1 MATLTQRKVI
11 ENFTLG
17 INKRKV
23 FLMYSDFLKDLSEVH
38 NSKTEWFVH
47 NMYKTVIITMDGDK
61 SRIGI
66 HCNCFVYNNYKH
78 SMVKY

>member
-1 MATLTQRKVI
+1 
-11 ENFTLG
+11 
-17 INKRKV
+17 
-23 FLMYSDFLKDLSEVH
+23 MYSDFLKDLSEVH

-47 NMYKTVIITMDGDK
+47 SMYKTVVITMDGDK

-66 HCNCFVYNNYKH
+66 HCNCFVYNNYKN

>member
-17 INKRKV
+17 INK
-23 FLMYSDFLKDLSEVH
+23 LTNMYSDFLKDLSEVH

-66 HCNCFVYNNYKH
+66 HCNCFVYNNYKN